1 MKMYELFLNKRPLG
15 IFKEEPEKIIYCDW
29 TTDGF
34 NLLCFK
40 LDEWK
45 RLQEKL
51 GFTST
56 KDENKNFNAIFDS
69 KFCIEKNIKYLDE
82 LASELGFGVLEK
94 FDDEKIEFAFDMQ
107 TKYDFYIDENNKTAG
122 EANFFDWDMEC
133 KGVYQEKDYT
143 SRWIMCDSYN
153 EIDVNPLNSNELIKF
168 DIEKINKE
176 IEVFSFGCQVQGYD
190 IVSIKDDIKLLV
202 WEDGNTEKSFCEY
215 RLENIKQEWI
225 KK

>member
-1 MKMYELFLNKRPLG
+1 MKMYELFLNKQPLG
-15 IFKEEPEKIIYCDW
+15 IFKEQPEKIIYCDR

-56 KDENKNFNAIFDS
+56 KDEYKNFNAIFDS

-143 SRWIMCDSYN
+143 SRWIMCDSHN
-153 EIDVNPLNSNELIKF
+153 EIDVNPLHSNELIKF

-176 IEVFSFGCQVQGYD
+176 IEVFGFGCQVQGYD